1 MRKIY
6 SLLSGCIFLS
16 GALTAQD
23 KLSGN
28 FEIGLGMPFVELDQS
43 NYIGYKTNLAINA
56 GIGYQ
61 FDASSRLRADAVAAQ
76 FNGNNDIAFYQT
88 QMFEGSLSY
97 EYNVVH
103 LFDANSNFKLN
114 GRAGLGAGLMNAMLY
129 DRTTRRRIAEIPNP
143 TADGRTYSLNT
154 FVLLGA
160 NAGIPLSN
168 KLDLNVGYAHRVLLF
183 QPWLDAFNSSSFD
196 MYGFVTAGLTYYLKS
211 DRDKSKIEVD
221 PKKYNALKESAENAD
236 KVSEDLERQAEKV
249 ATLEMSNQEK
259 DMQIDLLNQKVD
271 SLNSMPRAAVA
282 EKTND
287 QTTKAASSNNSNNNR
302 KASTDLG
309 AEAFRV
315 IIVSSPTE
323 MGAQKLINRSKLNT
337 DDMQIAYIQELDTYR
352 VIYKSSSDLS
362 EAKKHRT
369 EARKYYSD
377 AWIGK
382 F

>member
-1 MRKIY
+1 MRKLY
-6 SLLSGCIFLS
+6 YLLSGSILLT
-16 GALTAQD
+16 GALNAQD

-43 NYIGYKTNLAINA
+43 NYIGYKTNLAVNA

-76 FNGNNDIAFYQT
+76 FNGNNASVFYQT

-97 EYNVVH
+97 EYNIVH
-103 LFDANSNFKLN
+103 LFDPKSNFKLN

-129 DRTTRRRIAEIPNP
+129 DRTTRQRVTEIPNP
-143 TADGRTYSLNT
+143 TANGRTYSLNT

-168 KLDLNVGYAHRVLLF
+168 KLDLNIGYAHRVLLF
-183 QPWLDAFNSSSFD
+183 QPWLDAFNSNSFD

-221 PKKYNALKESAENAD
+221 PKKYNALKESADKAD
-236 KVSEDLERQAEKV
+236 DVSADLDRQAEKV

-271 SLNSMPRAAVA
+271 SLNRMPRKTAAVESA
-282 EKTND
+282 EES
-287 QTTKAASSNNSNNNR
+287 TKANTGSSKNSR
-302 KASTDLG
+302 KSSTDLG
-309 AEAFRV
+309 PEAFRV
-315 IIVSSPTE
+315 VIVSTPTE
-323 MGAQKLINRSKLNT
+323 MGAQRFINRSKLNT
-337 DDMQIAYIQELDTYR
+337 DDMLIAYIEELDTYR
-352 VIYKSSSDLS
+352 VIYKSSSDLN
-362 EAKKHRT
+362 EAKKFRT
-369 EARKYYSD
+369 QARKQYSD

>member
-1 MRKIY
+1 MRKLY
-6 SLLSGCIFLS
+6 YLLSGSILLT
-16 GALTAQD
+16 GALNAQD

-43 NYIGYKTNLAINA
+43 NYIGYKTNLVVNA

-76 FNGNNDIAFYQT
+76 FNGNNASVFYQT

-97 EYNVVH
+97 EYNIVH
-103 LFDANSNFKLN
+103 LFDPKSNFKLN

-129 DRTTRRRIAEIPNP
+129 DRTTRQRVTEIPNP
-143 TADGRTYSLNT
+143 TANGRTYSLNT

-168 KLDLNVGYAHRVLLF
+168 KLDLNIGYAHRVLLF
-183 QPWLDAFNSSSFD
+183 QPWLDAFNSNSFD

-221 PKKYNALKESAENAD
+221 PKKYNALKESADKAD
-236 KVSEDLERQAEKV
+236 DVSADLDRQAEKV

-271 SLNSMPRAAVA
+271 SLNRMPRKTAAVESA
-282 EKTND
+282 EES
-287 QTTKAASSNNSNNNR
+287 TKANTGSSKNSR
-302 KASTDLG
+302 KSSTDLG
-309 AEAFRV
+309 PEAFRV
-315 IIVSSPTE
+315 VIVSTPTE
-323 MGAQKLINRSKLNT
+323 MGAQRFINRSKLNT
-337 DDMQIAYIQELDTYR
+337 DDMLIAYIEELDTYR
-352 VIYKSSSDLS
+352 VIYKSSSDLN
-362 EAKKHRT
+362 EAKKFRT
-369 EARKYYSD
+369 QARKQYSD